1 MDLIRINNGY
11 NPFLIKGYGGL
22 GYHPKRN
29 ILGDG
34 GLGYHPA
41 RHIEGGALY
50 EIVKFDKDT
59 RENVI
64 NLPNK
69 ETPEYTIPINE
80 YSDTGNLWDFF
91 ANENAT
97 TDDRKVILNTI
108 IKKKEKRGDEYKQ
121 EYAKYKEEIKKNPL
135 LKNQY
140 NLVKLTAQEIQDN
153 YVNND
158 VVDALIRKYKG
169 KLTKTKTKAQEKQL
183 NDEYT
188 DVKIANKV
196 LELEENKDTSVYA
209 KQKYRDALKN
219 TIKFGLNKMKEYSK
233 TGGTLQ
239 AVEGD
244 VNVLVADYNN
254 TNPRTKLKIE
264 GYSLEKITK
273 VKEGYKYEKNLT
285 ITKAKEIINKYWSE
299 NEKIKLEKDNEFID
313 SSINKLIS
321 NINKADIID
330 DELPATEYEKAKAL
344 RGDFPDKE
352 YGFKYMKTIKVN
364 GKYKFLK
371 EDGKPNT
378 AFMEKEY
385 SSAGKPAEFC
395 ICGIDNPLAKKI
407 YDVAHPN
414 MEVTDYI
421 VENITGKQGKS
432 FPIDNVDLTNKIFSE
447 MKYYQQIHYRNY
459 YNINIQLKQVY
470 KNMLFDTFVI
480 QIKAYEEALLE
491 GKEKKAKVMLQ
502 NIKAVYNVL
511 TNKDE
516 FNKDFYK
523 NRLYMGV
530 GITINKFNPVKIP
543 EGYDFEGL
551 ITKER
556 IDDVKSEQ
564 GQIYIPHITNRKVTA
579 ITRDTGSEEQRK
591 LFDKEFKKKIGTMP
605 YTYDITCVCS
615 DAISVYEY
623 SNDDY
628 VENDFILGTYQSA
641 YSSDDQKGKFGAVL
655 IPIEKFTLK
664 RK

>member
-22 GYHPKRN
+22 GYHPNRN

-34 GLGYHPA
+34 GLGYHPV
-41 RHIEGGALY
+41 RHIEGGALH
-50 EIVKFDKDT
+50 EIVKFDADRK
-59 RENVI
+59 ENVV
-64 NLPNK
+64 NLPNI
-69 ETPEYTIPINE
+69 ERPEYNIPINE

-91 ANENAT
+91 SNVDAS

-108 IKKKEKRGDEYKQ
+108 RKKKEKRGDEYKQ
-121 EYAKYKEEIKKNPL
+121 EYAKYREEIKKNPI

-140 NLVKLTAQEIQDN
+140 GLVKQTAREIEDN
-153 YVNND
+153 YIRND
-158 VVDALIRKYKG
+158 VLEAIIRKYKG
-169 KLTKTKTKAQEKQL
+169 KLTKTKTQAQEKQL
-183 NDEYT
+183 NDEYN

-196 LELEENKDTSVYA
+196 IVLEHDKDTSVYA

-219 TIKFGLNKMKEYSK
+219 TIKFGLNKMKEFSK
-233 TGGTLQ
+233 TGGTLP
-239 AVEGD
+239 AIEGD

-264 GYSLEKITK
+264 GYNLEKIIK
-273 VKEGYKYEKNLT
+273 VKEGFKYEKNLT

-330 DELPATEYEKAKAL
+330 EELSATEYEKAKAL
-344 RGDFPDKE
+344 RNDFPNKE

-364 GKYKFLK
+364 GEYKFLK
-371 EDGKPNT
+371 EDGKPNIP
-378 AFMEKEY
+378 FMEKEY

-395 ICGIDNPLAKKI
+395 ICGVDNPLAKKI
-407 YDVAHPN
+407 YDVGHPN

-459 YNINIQLKQVY
+459 YNINIQLKHVY
-470 KNMLFDTFVI
+470 KNMLFDTFSTLTE
-480 QIKAYEEALLE
+480 KYNDSLDKNND
-491 GKEKKAKVMLQ
+491 KEAKVMLH

-523 NRLYMGV
+523 NRLYMGI

-591 LFDKEFKKKIGTMP
+591 LFDKEFKKKIGTTP

-628 VENDFILGTYQSA
+628 VENDFILGAYQSA

-655 IPIEKFTLK
+655 IPIEKFTIK

>member
-1 MDLIRINNGY
+1 MNLIRINNGY

-29 ILGDG
+29 IFGDG
-34 GLGYHPA
+34 GLNYHPD
-41 RHIEGGALY
+41 RLMVGGALH
-50 EIVKFDKDT
+50 EIVKYDTDKK
-59 RENVI
+59 ENVV

-108 IKKKEKRGDEYKQ
+108 RKKKEKRGDEYKE

-140 NLVKLTAQEIQDN
+140 GLVKQTAREIEDN
-153 YVNND
+153 YIRND
-158 VVDALIRKYKG
+158 VLEAIIRKYKG
-169 KLTKTKTKAQEKQL
+169 KLTKTKTKNTEKQF
-183 NDEYT
+183 NDEYA
-188 DVKIANKV
+188 DVKTANKV
-196 LELEENKDTSVYA
+196 LVLEAEKETSPYA
-209 KQKYRDALKN
+209 KKKYRDALKN
-219 TIKFGLNKMKEYSK
+219 TIKFGLNKMKEFNK
-233 TGGTLQ
+233 TGGTLPM
-239 AVEGD
+239 VEGD
-244 VNVLVADYNN
+244 INVLIAEYNN
-254 TNPRTKLKIE
+254 TGPRTKLKIE
-264 GYSLEKITK
+264 GYDLVPITK

-285 ITKAKEIINKYWSE
+285 ITKAKELINKYWSE
-299 NEKIKLEKDNEFID
+299 NEKIKLEKDNEFSD
-313 SSINKLIS
+313 PNINKLIS

-330 DELPATEYEKAKAL
+330 DELPVTEYEKAKAL
-344 RGDFPDKE
+344 RNDFPNKE
-352 YGFKYMKTIKVN
+352 YGFKYMKTIKVD
-364 GKYKFLK
+364 GKFKFLK
-371 EDGKPNT
+371 ENGSPNT
-378 AFMEKEY
+378 PFMEKEY
-385 SSAGKPAEFC
+385 NSHGKPAEFC
-395 ICGIDNPLAKKI
+395 ICGEDNPLAKKI
-407 YDVAHPN
+407 YDVTHPN
-414 MEVTDYI
+414 MEITDYI

-470 KNMLFDTFVI
+470 KNILMEKI
-480 QIKAYEEALLE
+480 KEQIKTYDEALLE
-491 GKEKKAKVMLQ
+491 GKDKKAKISLL

-523 NRLYMGV
+523 NSLYMGI

-543 EGYDFEGL
+543 EGYDYEGL

-556 IDDVKSEQ
+556 IEDVASEQ
-564 GQIYIPHITNRKVTA
+564 GQIFIPHITNRKITA

-591 LFDKEFKKKIGTMP
+591 HFDKEFKKKIGKTP
-605 YTYDITCVCS
+605 YKYDITCVCS
-615 DAISVYEY
+615 DAISVYDY
-623 SNDDY
+623 TADDY